1 MKSSPCAL
9 SRPSSPSDDSSRVR
23 PSSNESSPKSSKP
36 LCSAAAIL
44 ISSIAAMDLVHPLA
58 AGDVDGLPAQVVGG
72 FRGQKRHH
80 VGRLFGQR
88 CSTKLDLCGNRFQD
102 CAAPGTV
109 LVVLR
114 IQQVI

>member
-9 SRPSSPSDDSSRVR
+9 SRASSPSDDSRIAR
-23 PSSNESSPKSSKP
+23 PSSKESSPKSSKP
-36 LCSAAAIL
+36 VCSAAAFL
-44 ISSIAAMDLVHPLA
+44 ISLTVAMDLVHPLA

-88 CSTKLDLCGNRFQD
+88 RATELNLRGNRFQD

-109 LVVLR
+109 LV
-114 IQQVI
+114 

>member
-9 SRPSSPSDDSSRVR
+9 SRASSPSDDSSRVR

-36 LCSAAAIL
+36 VCSTAALL
-44 ISSIAAMDLVHPLA
+44 ISSIVAMDLVHPLP

-88 CSTKLDLCGNRFQD
+88 CSTKLDLCGDRLQD
-102 CAAPGTV
+102 RPAPGPL
-109 LVVLR
+109 LVILR
-114 IQQVI
+114 IQ